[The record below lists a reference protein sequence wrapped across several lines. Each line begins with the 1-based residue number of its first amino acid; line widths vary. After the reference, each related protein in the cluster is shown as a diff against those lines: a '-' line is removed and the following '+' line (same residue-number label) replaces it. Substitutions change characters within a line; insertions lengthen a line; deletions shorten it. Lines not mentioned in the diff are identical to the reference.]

1 MKLPSFL
8 RKRKVSRNRI
18 LWIFIGTAIFVLII
32 TLGILPM
39 VEATRRMKEEI
50 ALKKKILSK
59 YSEFLQKRKT
69 VEEELNRAQKRYE
82 EIQQCFLPGETP
94 QLSAANLHE
103 IVKKLLEK
111 NGMTIRSFR
120 VLEPKDISPYKKISI
135 HTDFNPVNNMLSL
148 VQFIHDIENHEKKLM
163 ISEMDLLVPNPRM
176 PNNIQGSFVISGL
189 IKMSEPK
196 EKGRE
201 R

>member
-1 MKLPSFL
+1 LKLPSFL

-18 LWIFIGTAIFVLII
+18 LWIFIGVAIFVLIF

-50 ALKKKILSK
+50 ALKGKVLLK

-69 VEEELNRAQKRYE
+69 VEEELGRVQKRYE
-82 EIQQCFLPGETP
+82 EVQQRFLPGETP
-94 QLSAANLHE
+94 QLSAANLQE
-103 IVKKLLEK
+103 VLKKLLEK

-120 VLEPKDISPYKKISI
+120 ILEPKDISMYRRISI
-135 HTDFNPVNNMLSL
+135 HIDFNPVNNLLSL
-148 VQFIHDIENHEKKLM
+148 VQFIHDIEHHDKELM

-176 PNNIQGSFVISGL
+176 PNSIQGSFVISGL
-189 IKMSEPK
+189 VKMNQTK
-196 EKGRE
+196 EKERGR
-201 R
+201 

>member
-18 LWIFIGTAIFVLII
+18 LWIFIGVAIFVLIF

-50 ALKKKILSK
+50 ALKRKVLLK

-69 VEEELNRAQKRYE
+69 VEEELGRVQKRYE
-82 EIQQCFLPGETP
+82 EVQQRFLPGETP
-94 QLSAANLHE
+94 QLSAANLQE
-103 IVKKLLEK
+103 VLKKLLEK

-120 VLEPKDISPYKKISI
+120 ILEPKDVSMFRRISI
-135 HTDFNPVNNMLSL
+135 HIDFNPVNNLLSL
-148 VQFIHDIENHEKKLM
+148 VQFIHDIEHHDKELM

-176 PNNIQGSFVISGL
+176 PNTIQGSFVISGL
-189 IKMSEPK
+189 VKMNQTK
-196 EKGRE
+196 EKERGR
-201 R
+201 

>member
-18 LWIFIGTAIFVLII
+18 LWIFIGVAIFVLIF

-50 ALKKKILSK
+50 ALKRKVLLK

-69 VEEELNRAQKRYE
+69 VEEELGRVQKRYE
-82 EIQQCFLPGETP
+82 EVQQRFLPGETP
-94 QLSAANLHE
+94 QLSAANLQE
-103 IVKKLLEK
+103 VLKKLLET

-120 VLEPKDISPYKKISI
+120 ILEPKDISMYRRISI
-135 HTDFNPVNNMLSL
+135 HIDFNPVNNLLSL
-148 VQFIHDIENHEKKLM
+148 VQFIYDIEHHDKELM
-163 ISEMDLLVPNPRM
+163 ISEMDLLVLNPRM
-176 PNNIQGSFVISGL
+176 PNSIQGSFVISGL
-189 IKMSEPK
+189 VKMNQIK
-196 EKGRE
+196 EKERGR
-201 R
+201 

>member
-1 MKLPSFL
+1 VP
-8 RKRKVSRNRI
+8 RNRI
-18 LWIFIGTAIFVLII
+18 LWIFIGVVIFVLIF

-50 ALKKKILSK
+50 ALKRKVLLK

-69 VEEELNRAQKRYE
+69 VEEELGRVQKRYE
-82 EIQQCFLPGETP
+82 EVQQRFLPGETP
-94 QLSAANLHE
+94 QLSAANLQE
-103 IVKKLLEK
+103 VLKKLLEK

-148 VQFIHDIENHEKKLM
+148 VQFIHDIENHDKKLM

-176 PNNIQGSFVISGL
+176 PNNIQGSLVISGL
-189 IKMSEPK
+189 MKMSEPK
-196 EKGRE
+196 DKGRE
-201 R
+201 K

>member
-18 LWIFIGTAIFVLII
+18 LWIFIGVAIFVLIF
-32 TLGILPM
+32 TLGILPR

-50 ALKKKILSK
+50 ALKRKVLLK

-69 VEEELNRAQKRYE
+69 FEEELGRVQKRYE
-82 EIQQCFLPGETP
+82 EVQQRFLPGETP
-94 QLSAANLHE
+94 QLSAANLQE
-103 IVKKLLEK
+103 VLKKLLEK

-120 VLEPKDISPYKKISI
+120 ILEPKDVSMYRRISI
-135 HTDFNPVNNMLSL
+135 HIDFNPVNNLLSL
-148 VQFIHDIENHEKKLM
+148 VQFIHDIEHHDKELM

-176 PNNIQGSFVISGL
+176 PNTIQGSFVISGL
-189 IKMSEPK
+189 VKVNQTK
-196 EKGRE
+196 EKERGR
-201 R
+201 

>member
-18 LWIFIGTAIFVLII
+18 LWIFIGVAIFVLIF
-32 TLGILPM
+32 TLGILPR

-50 ALKKKILSK
+50 ALKRKVLLK

-69 VEEELNRAQKRYE
+69 VEEELGRVQKRYE
-82 EIQQCFLPGETP
+82 EVQQRFLPGETP
-94 QLSAANLHE
+94 QLSAANLQE
-103 IVKKLLEK
+103 VLKKLLEK

-120 VLEPKDISPYKKISI
+120 ILEPKDVSMYRRISI
-135 HTDFNPVNNMLSL
+135 HIDFNPVNNLLSL
-148 VQFIHDIENHEKKLM
+148 VQFIHDIEHHDKELM

-176 PNNIQGSFVISGL
+176 PNSIQGSFVISGL
-189 IKMSEPK
+189 VKVNQTK
-196 EKGRE
+196 EKERGR
-201 R
+201 

>member
-18 LWIFIGTAIFVLII
+18 LWIFIGVAIFVLIF

-39 VEATRRMKEEI
+39 VEAARRMKEEI
-50 ALKKKILSK
+50 ALKRKVLLK

-69 VEEELNRAQKRYE
+69 VEEELGRVQKRYE
-82 EIQQCFLPGETP
+82 EVQQRFLPGETP
-94 QLSAANLHE
+94 QLSAANLQE
-103 IVKKLLEK
+103 VLKKLLEK

-120 VLEPKDISPYKKISI
+120 ILEPKDISMYRRISI
-135 HTDFNPVNNMLSL
+135 HIDFNPVNNLLSL
-148 VQFIHDIENHEKKLM
+148 VQFIHDIEHHDKELM

-176 PNNIQGSFVISGL
+176 PNTIQGSFVISGL
-189 IKMSEPK
+189 VKMNQTK
-196 EKGRE
+196 EKERGR
-201 R
+201 

>member
-1 MKLPSFL
+1 LKLPSFL

-18 LWIFIGTAIFVLII
+18 LWIFIGVAIFVLIF

-50 ALKKKILSK
+50 ALKRKVLLK

-69 VEEELNRAQKRYE
+69 VEEELGRVQKRYE
-82 EIQQCFLPGETP
+82 EVQQRFLPGETP
-94 QLSAANLHE
+94 QLSAANLQE
-103 IVKKLLEK
+103 VLKRLLEK

-120 VLEPKDISPYKKISI
+120 ILEPKDISMYRRISI
-135 HTDFNPVNNMLSL
+135 HIDFNPVNNLLSL
-148 VQFIHDIENHEKKLM
+148 VQFIHDIEHHDKELM

-176 PNNIQGSFVISGL
+176 PNSIQGSFVISGL
-189 IKMSEPK
+189 VKMNQIK
-196 EKGRE
+196 EKERGR
-201 R
+201 

>member
-1 MKLPSFL
+1 MKQLSFL
-8 RKRKVSRNRI
+8 RKSKVSRNRI
-18 LWIFIGTAIFVLII
+18 FWILIGVVLAVLVL
-32 TLGILPM
+32 TFGILRM
-39 VEATRRMKEEI
+39 VEATRRMEE
-50 ALKKKILSK
+50 KIVLRRKVLLK

-69 VEEELNRAQKRYE
+69 VEEELSRVQKRHD
-82 EIQQCFLPGETP
+82 EIQLRFLPGETP
-94 QLSAANLHE
+94 QLGAANLQDM
-103 IVKKLLEK
+103 VKKLLEK

-120 VLEPKDISPYKKISI
+120 VLEPKDIPPYRKISV

-148 VQFIHDIENHEKKLM
+148 IQFIHDIENHDKELM

-176 PNNIQGSFVISGL
+176 PNSIQGSFVITGL
-189 IKMSEPK
+189 MRMGEMK

>member
-18 LWIFIGTAIFVLII
+18 LWIFIGVAIFVLIF

-50 ALKKKILSK
+50 ALKRKVLLK

-69 VEEELNRAQKRYE
+69 FEEELGRVQKRYE
-82 EIQQCFLPGETP
+82 EVQQRFLPGETP
-94 QLSAANLHE
+94 QLSAANLQE
-103 IVKKLLEK
+103 VLKKLLEK

-120 VLEPKDISPYKKISI
+120 ILEPKDVSMYRRISI
-135 HTDFNPVNNMLSL
+135 HIDFNPVNNLLSL
-148 VQFIHDIENHEKKLM
+148 VQFIHDIEHHDKELM

-176 PNNIQGSFVISGL
+176 PNSIQGSFVISGL
-189 IKMSEPK
+189 VKMNQIK
-196 EKGRE
+196 EKERGR
-201 R
+201 

>member
-18 LWIFIGTAIFVLII
+18 LWIFIGVAIFVLIF
-32 TLGILPM
+32 TLGILPR

-50 ALKKKILSK
+50 ALKRKVLLK

-69 VEEELNRAQKRYE
+69 VEEELGRVQKRYE
-82 EIQQCFLPGETP
+82 EVQQRFLPGETP
-94 QLSAANLHE
+94 QLSAANLQE
-103 IVKKLLEK
+103 VLKKLLEK

-120 VLEPKDISPYKKISI
+120 ILEPKDISMYRRISI
-135 HTDFNPVNNMLSL
+135 HIDFNPVNNLLSL
-148 VQFIHDIENHEKKLM
+148 VQFIHDIEHHDKELM

-176 PNNIQGSFVISGL
+176 PNSIQGSFVISGL
-189 IKMSEPK
+189 VKMNQDK
-196 EKGRE
+196 EKERGR
-201 R
+201 

>member
-18 LWIFIGTAIFVLII
+18 LWIIIGVAIFVLIF
-32 TLGILPM
+32 TLGILPR

-50 ALKKKILSK
+50 ALKRKVLLK

-69 VEEELNRAQKRYE
+69 VEEELGRVQKRYE
-82 EIQQCFLPGETP
+82 EVQQRFLPGETP
-94 QLSAANLHE
+94 QLSAANLQE
-103 IVKKLLEK
+103 VLKKLLEK

-120 VLEPKDISPYKKISI
+120 ILEPKDVSMYRRISI
-135 HTDFNPVNNMLSL
+135 HIDFNPVNNLLSL
-148 VQFIHDIENHEKKLM
+148 VQFIHDIEHHDKELM

-176 PNNIQGSFVISGL
+176 PNSIQGSFVISGL
-189 IKMSEPK
+189 VKMNQTK
-196 EKGRE
+196 EKERGR
-201 R
+201 

>member
-8 RKRKVSRNRI
+8 RKKKVSRNRI
-18 LWIFIGTAIFVLII
+18 LWIFIGVALFVLIF

-50 ALKKKILSK
+50 ALKRKVLLK

-69 VEEELNRAQKRYE
+69 VEEELGRVQKRYE
-82 EIQQCFLPGETP
+82 EVQQRFLPGETP
-94 QLSAANLHE
+94 QLSAANLQE
-103 IVKKLLEK
+103 VLKKLLEK

-120 VLEPKDISPYKKISI
+120 ILEPKDVSMYRRISI
-135 HTDFNPVNNMLSL
+135 HIDFNPVNNLLSL
-148 VQFIHDIENHEKKLM
+148 VQFIHDIEHHDKELM

-189 IKMSEPK
+189 MKMNQTK
-196 EKGRE
+196 EKERGR
-201 R
+201 

>member
-1 MKLPSFL
+1 M
-8 RKRKVSRNRI
+8 I
-18 LWIFIGTAIFVLII
+18 WIFIGTAIFVLII

-39 VEATRRMKEEI
+39 VETTRRMKEEI
-50 ALKKKILSK
+50 SLKRKVLSK

-82 EIQQCFLPGETP
+82 EIQQCFLSGETP
-94 QLSAANLHE
+94 QLSAANLQE
-103 IVKKLLEK
+103 IIKKLLEK

-120 VLEPKDISPYKKISI
+120 VLEPKDISPYKKVSI

-163 ISEMDLLVPNPRM
+163 ISEMDLLVPNIRM

-196 EKGRE
+196 EKGRG

>member
-1 MKLPSFL
+1 LKLPSFL

-18 LWIFIGTAIFVLII
+18 LWIFIGVAIFVLIF

-50 ALKKKILSK
+50 ALKRKVLLK

-69 VEEELNRAQKRYE
+69 FEEELGRVQKRYE
-82 EIQQCFLPGETP
+82 EVQQRFLPGETP
-94 QLSAANLHE
+94 QLSAANLQE
-103 IVKKLLEK
+103 VLKKLLEK

-120 VLEPKDISPYKKISI
+120 ILEPKDISMYRRISI
-135 HTDFNPVNNMLSL
+135 HIDFNPVNNLLSL
-148 VQFIHDIENHEKKLM
+148 VQFIHDIEHHDKELM

-176 PNNIQGSFVISGL
+176 PNSIQGSFVISGL
-189 IKMSEPK
+189 VKMNQIK
-196 EKGRE
+196 EKERGR
-201 R
+201 

>member
-18 LWIFIGTAIFVLII
+18 LWIFIGVAIFVLIF

-39 VEATRRMKEEI
+39 VEATMRMKEEI
-50 ALKKKILSK
+50 ALKGKVLLK

-69 VEEELNRAQKRYE
+69 VEEELGRVQKRYE
-82 EIQQCFLPGETP
+82 EVQQRFLPGETP
-94 QLSAANLHE
+94 QLSAANLQE
-103 IVKKLLEK
+103 VLKKLLEK

-120 VLEPKDISPYKKISI
+120 ILEPKDVSMYRRISI
-135 HTDFNPVNNMLSL
+135 HIDFNHVNNLLSL
-148 VQFIHDIENHEKKLM
+148 VQFIHDIEHHDKELM

-176 PNNIQGSFVISGL
+176 PNTIQGSFVISGSV
-189 IKMSEPK
+189 KVNQTK
-196 EKGRE
+196 EKERGR
-201 R
+201 

>member
-8 RKRKVSRNRI
+8 RKKKVSRNRI
-18 LWIFIGTAIFVLII
+18 LWIFIGVALFVLIF

-39 VEATRRMKEEI
+39 VEAARRMKEEI
-50 ALKKKILSK
+50 ALKRKVLLK

-69 VEEELNRAQKRYE
+69 VEEELGRVQKRYE
-82 EIQQCFLPGETP
+82 EVQQRFLPGETP
-94 QLSAANLHE
+94 QLSAANLQE
-103 IVKKLLEK
+103 VLKKLLEK

-120 VLEPKDISPYKKISI
+120 ILEPKDVSMYRRISI
-135 HTDFNPVNNMLSL
+135 HIDFNPVNNLLSL
-148 VQFIHDIENHEKKLM
+148 VQFIHDIEHHDKELM

-189 IKMSEPK
+189 MKMNQTK
-196 EKGRE
+196 EKERGR
-201 R
+201 

>member
-1 MKLPSFL
+1 MKLPFFL

-18 LWIFIGTAIFVLII
+18 LWIFIGVAIFVLIF

-50 ALKKKILSK
+50 ALKRKVLLK

-69 VEEELNRAQKRYE
+69 FEEELGRVQKRYE
-82 EIQQCFLPGETP
+82 EVQQRFLPGETP
-94 QLSAANLHE
+94 QLSAANLQE
-103 IVKKLLEK
+103 VLKKLLEK

-120 VLEPKDISPYKKISI
+120 ILEPKDISMYRRISI
-135 HTDFNPVNNMLSL
+135 HIDFNPVNNLLSL
-148 VQFIHDIENHEKKLM
+148 VQFIHDIEHHDKELM

-176 PNNIQGSFVISGL
+176 PNSIQGSFVISGL
-189 IKMSEPK
+189 VKMNQTK
-196 EKGRE
+196 EKERGR
-201 R
+201 

>member
-1 MKLPSFL
+1 LKRLPFL
-8 RKRKVSRNRI
+8 RKSKVSRKWI
-18 LWIFIGTAIFVLII
+18 LWILIGVVFAVLIL

-39 VEATRRMKEEI
+39 VEATRRTKEEI
-50 ALKKKILSK
+50 ALKRNVLSK
-59 YSEFLQKRKT
+59 YSEFLQRKKA
-69 VEEELNRAQKRYE
+69 VEEELGQAQKKQE
-82 EIQQCFLPGETP
+82 EIQQRFLPGETP
-94 QLSAANLHE
+94 QLGAANLQDM
-103 IVKKLLEK
+103 VKKLLEK

-120 VLEPKDISPYKKISI
+120 VLEPKDIPPYRKISV

-148 VQFIHDIENHEKKLM
+148 IQFIHDIENHEKELM

-176 PNNIQGSFVISGL
+176 PNNIQGSFVITGL
-189 IKMSEPK
+189 MRMGEVK

>member
-18 LWIFIGTAIFVLII
+18 LWIFIGVAIFVLIF

-50 ALKKKILSK
+50 ALKRKVLLK

-69 VEEELNRAQKRYE
+69 VEEELGRVQKRYE
-82 EIQQCFLPGETP
+82 EVQQRFLPGETP
-94 QLSAANLHE
+94 QLSAANLQE
-103 IVKKLLEK
+103 VLKKLLEK

-120 VLEPKDISPYKKISI
+120 ILEPKDVSMYKRISI
-135 HTDFNPVNNMLSL
+135 HIDFNPVNNLLSL
-148 VQFIHDIENHEKKLM
+148 VQFIHDIEHHDKELM
-163 ISEMDLLVPNPRM
+163 ISEMDLLVANPRM
-176 PNNIQGSFVISGL
+176 PNTIQGSFVISGL
-189 IKMSEPK
+189 VKMNQTK
-196 EKGRE
+196 EKERGR
-201 R
+201 

>member
-1 MKLPSFL
+1 MKRLSFL
-8 RKRKVSRNRI
+8 GKRKISRSKIFWI
-18 LWIFIGTAIFVLII
+18 LIGVILAVAIL

-50 ALKKKILSK
+50 VLKKTVLQK

-69 VEEELNRAQKRYE
+69 VEEELGRVQKKHE
-82 EIQQCFLPGETP
+82 DLQQRLLPGETP
-94 QLSAANLHE
+94 QLVAANLQE
-103 IVKKLLEK
+103 MVRRLLDK

-120 VLEPKDISPYKKISI
+120 VLEPKDIPPYRRISV

-148 VQFIHDIENHEKKLM
+148 VQFIHDVENHEKELM
-163 ISEMDLLVPNPRM
+163 ISEMDLLVPNPRT
-176 PNNIQGSFVISGL
+176 PNHIQGNFVISGL
-189 IKMSEPK
+189 MRMGEVK

>member
-18 LWIFIGTAIFVLII
+18 LWIFIGVALFVLIF

-50 ALKKKILSK
+50 ALKRKVLLK

-69 VEEELNRAQKRYE
+69 VEEELGRVQKRYE
-82 EIQQCFLPGETP
+82 EVQQRLLPGETP
-94 QLSAANLHE
+94 QLSAANLQE
-103 IVKKLLEK
+103 VLKKLLEK

-120 VLEPKDISPYKKISI
+120 ILEPKDISMYRRISI
-135 HTDFNPVNNMLSL
+135 HIDFNPVNNLLSL
-148 VQFIHDIENHEKKLM
+148 VQFIHDIEHHDKELM

-176 PNNIQGSFVISGL
+176 PNTIQGSFVISGL
-189 IKMSEPK
+189 VKVNQTK
-196 EKGRE
+196 EKE
-201 R
+201 RGI

>member
-18 LWIFIGTAIFVLII
+18 LWIFIGVAIFALIF

-39 VEATRRMKEEI
+39 VESTRRMKEEI
-50 ALKKKILSK
+50 ALKRKVLLK

-69 VEEELNRAQKRYE
+69 VEEELGRVQKRYE
-82 EIQQCFLPGETP
+82 EVQQSFLPGETP
-94 QLSAANLHE
+94 QLSAASLQE
-103 IVKKLLEK
+103 VLKKLLET

-120 VLEPKDISPYKKISI
+120 ILEPKDISTYRRISI
-135 HTDFNPVNNMLSL
+135 HIDFNPVNNLLSL
-148 VQFIHDIENHEKKLM
+148 VQFIHDIEHHDKELM

-176 PNNIQGSFVISGL
+176 PNSIQGSFVISGL
-189 IKMSEPK
+189 VKVNQTK
-196 EKGRE
+196 EKERGR
-201 R
+201 

>member
-18 LWIFIGTAIFVLII
+18 LWIFIGVAIFALIF

-39 VEATRRMKEEI
+39 VESTRRMKEEI
-50 ALKKKILSK
+50 ALKRKVLLK

-69 VEEELNRAQKRYE
+69 VEEELGRVQKRYE
-82 EIQQCFLPGETP
+82 EVQQSFLPGETP
-94 QLSAANLHE
+94 QLSAANLQE
-103 IVKKLLEK
+103 VLKKLLEK

-120 VLEPKDISPYKKISI
+120 ILEPKDISMYRRISI
-135 HTDFNPVNNMLSL
+135 HIDFNPVNNLLSL
-148 VQFIHDIENHEKKLM
+148 VQFIHDIEHHDKELM

-176 PNNIQGSFVISGL
+176 PNSIQGSFVISGL
-189 IKMSEPK
+189 VKMNQIK
-196 EKGRE
+196 EKERGR
-201 R
+201 

>member
-18 LWIFIGTAIFVLII
+18 LWIFIGVAIFVLIF

-50 ALKKKILSK
+50 ALKRKVLLK

-69 VEEELNRAQKRYE
+69 VEEELGRVQKRYE
-82 EIQQCFLPGETP
+82 EVQQRLLPGETP
-94 QLSAANLHE
+94 QLSAANLQE
-103 IVKKLLEK
+103 VLKKLLEK

-120 VLEPKDISPYKKISI
+120 ILEPKDVSMYKRISI
-135 HTDFNPVNNMLSL
+135 HIDFNPVNNLLSL
-148 VQFIHDIENHEKKLM
+148 VQFIHDIEHHDKELM

-176 PNNIQGSFVISGL
+176 PNTIQGSFVISGL
-189 IKMSEPK
+189 VKMNQTK
-196 EKGRE
+196 EKERGR
-201 R
+201 

>member
-18 LWIFIGTAIFVLII
+18 LWIFIGVAIFVLIF

-39 VEATRRMKEEI
+39 VETTRGMKEEI
-50 ALKKKILSK
+50 ALKRKVLLK

-69 VEEELNRAQKRYE
+69 VEEELGRVQKRYE
-82 EIQQCFLPGETP
+82 EVQQRFLPGETP
-94 QLSAANLHE
+94 QLSAANLQE
-103 IVKKLLEK
+103 VLKKLLEK

-120 VLEPKDISPYKKISI
+120 ILEPKDVSMYKRISI
-135 HTDFNPVNNMLSL
+135 HIDFNPVNNLLSL
-148 VQFIHDIENHEKKLM
+148 VQFIHDIEHHDKELM

-176 PNNIQGSFVISGL
+176 PNSIQGSFVISGL
-189 IKMSEPK
+189 VKMNQIK
-196 EKGRE
+196 EKERGR
-201 R
+201 

>member
-8 RKRKVSRNRI
+8 KKRKISRNRVV
-18 LWIFIGTAIFVLII
+18 WIFIGAVIFVLII

-39 VEATRRMKEEI
+39 VEATKRMKEEI
-50 ALKKKILSK
+50 ALKRQVLSK

-82 EIQQCFLPGETP
+82 EIQQFLLPGETP
-94 QLSAANLHE
+94 QLSAANLQE
-103 IVKKLLEK
+103 IIKKFLEK

-120 VLEPKDISPYKKISI
+120 VLEPKDIPPYKKISI

-163 ISEMDLLVPNPRM
+163 ISEMELLVPNPRV

-189 IKMSEPK
+189 IKMIEPK
-196 EKGRE
+196 EKGRTK
-201 R
+201 